1 MRSALLSSSLRA
13 RKVSFQRT
21 GNSNLDVIHE
31 LEERESD
38 KSDQTFP
45 QAVHSSSSAPSSDY
59 DIRSFDLPLFQSSAT
74 SGFET
79 SDDGAWKDPDS
90 SLPGDWEATVE
101 AQFAQD
107 LHGRLLKLSRESKIA
122 LLCAQECR
130 SSIPPSSRTQS
141 SNTRSSTSSLPP
153 GDLTDQLEYKRSK
166 SDNFQ
171 SLLRCGRSFPVN
183 KQCDSL
189 ARKRRHPS
197 VSYEVHS
204 PCLTYSRKSKKRRL
218 HLNATV
224 ADANGYAARTA
235 SFRRALSLRSQL
247 DTTDK
252 NQSPTI
258 PAPFLRNAETSDPRS
273 TVELS
278 SPPGWIP
285 TVPCSPEP
293 EDSAHPAHST
303 PLKLAR
309 LYRDPLCDHDSPSV
323 LKKGQKLYQT
333 SKKRSRALSCRVP
346 IIAPPP
352 DHAYS
357 TPLSE
362 ASQAQLRLV
371 RFREREQKM
380 READQAM
387 RQEPVDVLAP
397 VPSLTLEAEL
407 TSMIS
412 DNQGH
417 VEDVE
422 MHVEGGYEIDQLEK
436 ENRQVSHCTIF
447 KKSSGPHYGTR
458 IRMIRWILEVL
469 PFQSISSKATS
480 HSTSSSSSRSNS
492 SSQTSS
498 SGDYHLSFSSM
509 NSSLTSSKSASIS
522 RRLTDLTEQLLSS
535 PETRFHAAYLFRRFF
550 HLVFGAAQES
560 GVKEKESNHSE
571 TVLETFSR
579 KFAWDLEGS
588 ELVTWDVAVGCL
600 ALSVKM
606 HRDFLPPLYPIFSS
620 DYEELAPHD
629 MGYGDLEA
637 AQRDIFS
644 ALSYNLG
651 STPQAILDDLW
662 IALPSLRELLN
673 SDEGWGLVLQETWL
687 ILFETVSEPEVM
699 DFSLSLL
706 TAAAVIEGLV
716 SALVRHYQIR
726 DPWFEHFRRRRL
738 LVVNKQKA
746 EARSSTSDIE
756 TADNTS
762 TMQHVRV
769 TYSGDDIAL
778 RKAKERVRRAKIE
791 SKGVILDIQA
801 ALGIA
806 DAQLEACRKWI
817 APFVGDRW

>member
-1 MRSALLSSSLRA
+1 
-13 RKVSFQRT
+13 
-21 GNSNLDVIHE
+21 
-31 LEERESD
+31 
-38 KSDQTFP
+38 
-45 QAVHSSSSAPSSDY
+45 
-59 DIRSFDLPLFQSSAT
+59 
-74 SGFET
+74 
-79 SDDGAWKDPDS
+79 
-90 SLPGDWEATVE
+90 
-101 AQFAQD
+101 
-107 LHGRLLKLSRESKIA
+107 
-122 LLCAQECR
+122 
-130 SSIPPSSRTQS
+130 
-141 SNTRSSTSSLPP
+141 
-153 GDLTDQLEYKRSK
+153 
-166 SDNFQ
+166 
-171 SLLRCGRSFPVN
+171 
-183 KQCDSL
+183 
-189 ARKRRHPS
+189 
-197 VSYEVHS
+197 
-204 PCLTYSRKSKKRRL
+204 
-218 HLNATV
+218 
-224 ADANGYAARTA
+224 
-235 SFRRALSLRSQL
+235 
-247 DTTDK
+247 
-252 NQSPTI
+252 
-258 PAPFLRNAETSDPRS
+258 
-273 TVELS
+273 
-278 SPPGWIP
+278 
-285 TVPCSPEP
+285 
-293 EDSAHPAHST
+293 
-303 PLKLAR
+303 
-309 LYRDPLCDHDSPSV
+309 
-323 LKKGQKLYQT
+323 
-333 SKKRSRALSCRVP
+333 
-346 IIAPPP
+346 
-352 DHAYS
+352 
-357 TPLSE
+357 
-362 ASQAQLRLV
+362 
-371 RFREREQKM
+371 
-380 READQAM
+380 
-387 RQEPVDVLAP
+387 
-397 VPSLTLEAEL
+397 
-407 TSMIS
+407 MIS

-458 IRMIRWILEVL
+458 IRMIRWLLEVL
-469 PFQSISSKATS
+469 PFQSIGSKATS
-480 HSTSSSSSRSNS
+480 HSSSSSSSRTNS

-560 GVKEKESNHSE
+560 DVKEKESNHSE

-579 KFAWDLEGS
+579 KFTWDLEGS

-637 AQRDIFS
+637 AQRDIFF

-687 ILFETVSEPEVM
+687 ILFETVSEPEIM

-726 DPWFEHFRRRRL
+726 DPWFEHFRRKRL
-738 LVVNKQKA
+738 LVVNKLKA

-756 TADNTS
+756 AADNTNI
-762 TMQHVRV
+762 MQHVRV
-769 TYSGDDIAL
+769 TYGGDEIAL

-806 DAQLEACRKWI
+806 DAHLEACRKWI